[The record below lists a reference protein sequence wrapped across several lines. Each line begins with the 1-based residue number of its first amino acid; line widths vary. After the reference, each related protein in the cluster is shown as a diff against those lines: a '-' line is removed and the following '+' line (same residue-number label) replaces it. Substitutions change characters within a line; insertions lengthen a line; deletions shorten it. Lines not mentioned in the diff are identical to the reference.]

1 MNAITILANAT
12 PYCVILAGP
21 LESVF
26 GDHEAVFWKGAL
38 WSTGGLW
45 AIYIIAVGLDDI
57 MKHAANAF
65 KYNLVALAVVFVGA
79 FVYAKNHDSSG
90 KPISDVHAKNP
101 QKSFAD
107 QELDNFKSSEGR
119 ELQSKIEDLGIQ
131 DNALSESIEKLRSLL
146 EKLDKD
152 PESDEDYLAWKKK
165 REDLRDEKAKL
176 EERLKEAFLAYSKF
190 KLTPTGEQEEL
201 WKSLLSDGEQ
211 DAEKLKNQYEDLK
224 LQMEGGSS
232 DEPKVEKNNNSTD
245 TESAPEP
252 DLKDSPGDK

>member
-1 MNAITILANAT
+1 MNAIVILANAT
-12 PYCVILAGP
+12 PYCVMLAGP

-26 GDHEAVFWKGAL
+26 GNHEAVFWKGAL

-65 KYNLVALAVVFVGA
+65 KYNLVALAVVFVGT

-90 KPISDVHAKNP
+90 KPISDVHVKNP
-101 QKSFAD
+101 GKSFAD

-165 REDLRDEKAKL
+165 REDLRDEKGNLEKRL
-176 EERLKEAFLAYSKF
+176 EETFLAYSKF
-190 KLTPTGEQEEL
+190 KLTPTSEQEER
-201 WKSLLSDGEQ
+201 WKNLLSDGEQ
-211 DAEKLKNQYEDLK
+211 DAEKLKRQYEDLK
-224 LQMEGGSS
+224 SEMEGGATG
-232 DEPKVEKNNNSTD
+232 EPQVGENNSSTD
-245 TESAPEP
+245 AEPIPEP
-252 DLKDSPGDK
+252 DPENFPKDK